1 MADKVVKI
9 KDSKTGKITQV
20 TEKNGSYYKA
30 GNVVTLSPTQS
41 PITKKAPVYMMYG
54 KEAATMM
61 GGSPLAKYGCSK
73 KYKKG
78 K

>member
-1 MADKVVKI
+1 MADRIVKI
-9 KDSKTGKITQV
+9 KDSKTGKTTQV

-41 PITKKAPVYMMYG
+41 PINKKAPVYMMYG
-54 KEAATMM
+54 KKAAPMM

-73 KYKKG
+73 G
-78 K
+78 KR